1 MNPKSVTRLLS
12 LITIFMALILFIPTL
27 VSVYYGEGEAVKAF
41 LITIVIMLAV
51 SLAGLFFSRN
61 IRNRTFFLTQ
71 HQEFQD
77 KRQGQLS
84 FRNAYM
90 GDPDI
95 LRCNSALSYRCAG

>member
-61 IRNRTFFLTQ
+61 IR
-71 HQEFQD
+71 
-77 KRQGQLS
+77 KRSHGS
-84 FRNAYM
+84 F
-90 GDPDI
+90 
-95 LRCNSALSYRCAG
+95 